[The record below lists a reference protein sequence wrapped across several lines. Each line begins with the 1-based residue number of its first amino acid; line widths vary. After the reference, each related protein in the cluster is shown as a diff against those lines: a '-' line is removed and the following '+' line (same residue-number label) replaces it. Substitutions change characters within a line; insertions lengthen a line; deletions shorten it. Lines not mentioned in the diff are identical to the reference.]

1 MAMKPKR
8 GVSWGWLGRK
18 LRAQF
23 LTGILVI
30 VPIGATILILLWIFS
45 AIDRILQ
52 PVVVAV
58 FGQAVPGV
66 GFAVTMVLI
75 YLAGVIASNVAGK
88 ALIQYGES
96 LMAKVPLVR
105 QLYSGIKQI
114 LESFSAPGK
123 TGLMQVVLVE
133 FPRKGMRAI
142 GFITNESFDE
152 SGNKLINIFIPTSPN
167 PTSGFLQ
174 IVREEEIIR
183 TSIPVSEAI
192 QIVVSAGKVSP
203 GEINEKLAESL
214 GCTKRSSEVDNGD
227 H

>member
-1 MAMKPKR
+1 MKSKR

-23 LTGILVI
+23 LTGILVV
-30 VPIGATILILLWIFS
+30 VPIGATILILIWIFD
-45 AIDRILQ
+45 AIDGILR
-52 PVVVAV
+52 PVIMAI

-75 YLAGVIASNVAGK
+75 YLVGVAAGNVGGR
-88 ALIQYGES
+88 ALIRYGET
-96 LMAKVPLVR
+96 LLAGLPVVR
-105 QLYSGIKQI
+105 QLYASIKQI

-133 FPRKGMRAI
+133 FPRKGMRTI
-142 GFITNESFDE
+142 GFITNESSDE

-183 TSIPVSEAI
+183 TNIPVNEAMKMVI
-192 QIVVSAGKVSP
+192 SAGKVSP
-203 GEINEKLAESL
+203 QEISEKLAESL
-214 GCTKRSSEVDNGD
+214 TFPSEVDDGD
-227 H
+227 HRFTQ

>member
-1 MAMKPKR
+1 MKSKR

-23 LTGILVI
+23 LTGILVV
-30 VPIGATILILLWIFS
+30 VPIGATILILIWIFD
-45 AIDRILQ
+45 AIDGILR
-52 PVVVAV
+52 PVIMAI

-75 YLAGVIASNVAGK
+75 YLVGVAAGNVGGR
-88 ALIQYGES
+88 ALIRYGET
-96 LMAKVPLVR
+96 LLARLPVVR
-105 QLYSGIKQI
+105 QLYASIKQI

-133 FPRKGMRAI
+133 FPRKGMRTI
-142 GFITNESFDE
+142 GFITNESSDE

-183 TSIPVSEAI
+183 TNIPVNEAMKMVI
-192 QIVVSAGKVSP
+192 SAGKVSP
-203 GEINEKLAESL
+203 GEISEKLAEFL
-214 GCTKRSSEVDNGD
+214 TFPSEVDDGD
-227 H
+227 HRFTQ